1 MEGARQPTPFGWYL
15 LHRMAEHEPRLTQ
28 SDVARLADVGQ
39 ATISR
44 WIYENMKPDTE
55 RLGRLALAL
64 GVSKNELLQR
74 AGHGTA
80 TLDLEELGEPV
91 LHPILAEARMMLD
104 PTSPLTPDER
114 ETLEQVLTG
123 IISPYRRA
131 MRRRRR
137 VS

>member
-1 MEGARQPTPFGWYL
+1 MEGARKPTPFGWYL

-28 SDVARLADVGQ
+28 SDLARLAGVGQ

-44 WIYENMKPDTE
+44 WIYDDIRPDTE

-80 TLDLEELGEPV
+80 ALDLEDLGEPA

-104 PTSPLTPDER
+104 PASPLTDEER
-114 ETLEQVLTG
+114 DNLEQVLTG
-123 IISPYRRA
+123 IVAPYRRA

>member
-1 MEGARQPTPFGWYL
+1 MEGARQPTAFGWYL

-28 SDVARLADVGQ
+28 TDVARLAGVGQ

-44 WIYENMKPDTE
+44 WIYEEIKPDTE

-64 GVSKNELLQR
+64 GVTKNELLQR

-80 TLDLEELGEPV
+80 ALDLDLGEPA

-104 PTSPLTPDER
+104 PASPLTDDER
-114 ETLEQVLTG
+114 HNLEQVLTG
-123 IISPYRRA
+123 IVAPYRRA